1 MPSIEITNAHLLRAP
16 LPYHYHHVLKHSI
29 TRINCFPPDES
40 FSSRTRRKKR
50 LPFLIKAV
58 STAAT
63 MVQPPPKFNNN
74 HLEEP
79 LNPHPIILHRN
90 HYDDEE
96 PPLDESEKLRRFRI
110 SKANKGN
117 TPWNKG
123 RKHSPET
130 LQKIK
135 ERTRLA
141 MQNPKV
147 MSCQNEVD

>member
-1 MPSIEITNAHLLRAP
+1 MPLIEITNAHLLRVP
-16 LPYHYHHVLKHSI
+16 LPPYPHSI
-29 TRINCFPPDES
+29 TRRRIDDAFTTT
-40 FSSRTRRKKR
+40 TRRWR
-50 LPFLIKAV
+50 RFPFLIKAV
-58 STAAT
+58 AATAAT
-63 MVQPPPKFNNN
+63 MVQQPPKFNNN
-74 HLEEP
+74 HLEEH
-79 LNPHPIILHRN
+79 LNPHPIMLHHN
-90 HYDDEE
+90 YDDDDER
-96 PPLDESEKLRRFRI
+96 PLDESEKLRRLRI

-130 LQKIK
+130 LQKIR